1 MKTTFQNL
9 CRTATL
15 AAILGSI
22 PSWSFVSEETKSQ
35 MHQELNFIAN
45 VYRTQYAPRFWKEK
59 TFSWNLLAETDLAH
73 QKIDAAE
80 TIFDSRKAVV
90 DFLNSTKDY
99 HVGYRFISTESS
111 SLPLQLKTLQ
121 DKTYIAWIDRSK
133 LSEQVFPFHPGD
145 QILSMNDKPIADV
158 RAELAQYL
166 GNNVSSTDQ
175 SLVDLRL
182 TARTAAKNIP
192 VPRGPVLFSIEKQS
206 DHKVVQHQLIWE
218 YTPEQIPG
226 FLSKKTI
233 QSTNTAKSGYRFS
246 SPMMV
251 SPQVDDLTARS
262 GFSAGSFGLGERN
275 SFLPNFGPRIWE
287 TPSTAIFDAYIY
299 ANPQGKLIGV
309 VRIPGYIQVNYNE
322 SIKEFASIIQHMQK
336 ITSALVIDQLNNP
349 GGSVFYLYT
358 LASMLTE
365 TSLTTPRHRMGLNP
379 AGAAECVQLL
389 KQLEP
394 VKNEVDAK
402 KLDGGEDL
410 NGYPASYSLVAGMRD
425 FCQFY
430 LREYQEG
437 KKFSDPY
444 HVWGIDRINA
454 SQKASYTKPI
464 FVLVNELDF
473 SGGDFFPAILQD
485 NRRAT
490 IVGTRTSGAG
500 GYVNRVQIPNSFG
513 LELFS
518 FTGSIA
524 ERVDLNPI
532 ENLGIRPDVDLPFTP
547 EDLGQNFQHYISEVQ
562 NLIQKKLNP

>member
-1 MKTTFQNL
+1 MKIKFQSL
-9 CRTATL
+9 WTIATS
-15 AAILGSI
+15 AIILGSQ
-22 PSWSFVSEETKSQ
+22 STWSSVSTETKSQ
-35 MHQELNFIAN
+35 LHQEMNFISN

-59 TFSWNLLAETDLAH
+59 TFSWNLAAETDLAH

-80 TIFDSRKAVV
+80 TAFDYRKALV

-121 DKTYIAWIDRSK
+121 DKTYIAWIDRTK
-133 LSEQVFPFHPGD
+133 LSEKVFPFRPGD
-145 QILSMNDKPIADV
+145 QILAINNQKIAEA
-158 RAELAQYL
+158 RSELAKYL
-166 GNNVSSTDQ
+166 GSNVTSTDQ

-182 TARTAAKNIP
+182 TARSASKNIP
-192 VPRGPVLFSIEKQS
+192 VPRGPVLFSIQRQTDS
-206 DHKVVQHQLIWE
+206 KVVNHQLIWE

-226 FLSKKTI
+226 IFLKKNVQNFPVQKT
-233 QSTNTAKSGYRFS
+233 GFRFS
-246 SPMMV
+246 SPLML
-251 SPQVDDLTARS
+251 SPQVDDLTSRS

-287 TPSTAIFDAYIY
+287 TPANSIFDAYIY

-309 VRIPGYIQVNYNE
+309 VRIPGYIQPNYNE
-322 SIKEFASIIQHMQK
+322 SIKEFAGIIQHMQN

-358 LASMLTE
+358 LASMLTD
-365 TSLTTPRHRMGLNP
+365 TSLTTPRHRMGLNA

-394 VKNEVDAK
+394 IKNEEDAK
-402 KLDGGEDL
+402 KLDGTEDL
-410 NGYPASYSLVAGMRD
+410 SGYPASYSLVAGMRD

-430 LREYQEG
+430 LSEFQEG

-464 FVLVNELDF
+464 LVLVNELDF

-485 NRRAT
+485 NHRAT

-532 ENLGIRPDVDLPFTP
+532 ENLGIQPDVELPFTA
-547 EDLGQNFQHYISEVQ
+547 EDLGQNFKNYVNEIQT
-562 NLIQKKLNP
+562 LLQKKLTP